1 MGQKIL
7 GQKKFGLKK
16 NFGSKKIVD
25 TKKFL
30 VKKLFWVKIFFGSN
44 LFFMTPPPESSRVKI
59 VLDCCWYCWL
69 SLPTKFHTPRIIIFG
84 RSRVCVVGWVGG
96 GVK

>member
-1 MGQKIL
+1 MGYEKIKKCVSQKNECPKKFVTQKIFGQKAFL
-7 GQKKFGLKK
+7 GQ
-16 NFGSKKIVD
+16 NI
-25 TKKFL
+25 
-30 VKKLFWVKIFFGSN
+30 FWIKSFFYD
-44 LFFMTPPPESSRVKI
+44 PPPESSRVKI

>member
-25 TKKFL
+25 PKKFL

-44 LFFMTPPPESSRVKI
+44 LFFMTPPQK
-59 VLDCCWYCWL
+59 
-69 SLPTKFHTPRIIIFG
+69 
-84 RSRVCVVGWVGG
+84 VVGLKLCWIVVGIAG
-96 GVK
+96 